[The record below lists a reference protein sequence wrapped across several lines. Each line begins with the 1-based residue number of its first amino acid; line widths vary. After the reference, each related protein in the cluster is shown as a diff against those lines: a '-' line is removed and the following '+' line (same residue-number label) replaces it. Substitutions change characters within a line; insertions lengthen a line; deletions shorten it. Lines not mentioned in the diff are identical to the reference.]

1 MRVLVGLS
9 GFVCVFLIGMGPVA
23 GEVGVTDN
31 EIKLGTHLALTGP
44 AAMVGQPILDGYRL
58 AISYINDRGGIH
70 GRKLS
75 IVAEDDAFL
84 PSRAKEAVKKLI
96 HGDKV
101 FAILGPLQGAGIL
114 AAEPDIM
121 ANKIPVLFFMAATD
135 DLTNPTRRYIFGY
148 SAPYHVSTAIQV
160 DWAVKR
166 LGKKRIAFVN
176 QWGPSGDANTRGAK
190 KRLEKYGMELTAE
203 EILQNVEMDYSGLVA
218 RLRAKEIECVVI
230 TTVAQWTIP
239 LLKEIERQGWKPE
252 IIVGHGTGDP
262 ILIKKM
268 AGTAAEGIYITMMH
282 LPLDYDDPFINEY
295 REVLKKYSPGQGPA
309 QYNFIGYGVTRL
321 LAAALQQTGKDL
333 TRERLIDTLESWKG
347 LESGFVGKISYSPT
361 DHEGQEGMVMV
372 QIKGGETKVIEPRI
386 YPLP

>member
-1 MRVLVGLS
+1 MRLLAGLIIFVCAFLS
-9 GFVCVFLIGMGPVA
+9 GIQQTSA
-23 GEVGVTDN
+23 ETGVTDT

-44 AAMVGQPILDGYRL
+44 AAMVGQPILDGYKL
-58 AISYINDRGGIH
+58 AIAYLNDRGGIH
-70 GRKLS
+70 GRTLS

-84 PSRAKEAVKKLI
+84 PSRAKEAVKKLVF
-96 HGDKV
+96 GDKV

-121 ANKIPVLFFMAATD
+121 SNKVPVLFFMAATD

-176 QWGPSGDANTRGAK
+176 QWGPSGEANTRGAK
-190 KRLEKYGMELTAE
+190 KRLEKYGLELSAE

-230 TTVAQWTIP
+230 TTTAQWTIP

-252 IIVGHGTGDP
+252 VIVGHGTGDP
-262 ILIKKM
+262 VLIKKM
-268 AGTAAEGIYITMMH
+268 AGTAAEGIYVTMMH

-295 REVLKKYSPGQGPA
+295 RDVLKRYSPGQGPA

-321 LAAALQQTGKDL
+321 LATALQQVGREL
-333 TRERLIDTLESWKG
+333 TREKLIDTLESWKG
-347 LESGFVGKISYSPT
+347 FESGFVGKISYSPT
-361 DHEGQEGMVMV
+361 DHEGQEGMVLV

>member
-1 MRVLVGLS
+1 MRVLVGV
-9 GFVCVFLIGMGPVA
+9 GAFVCVFLIGIGPVA

-44 AAMVGQPILDGYRL
+44 AAMVGQPILDGYKL
-58 AISYINDRGGIH
+58 AISHINDRGGIH

-84 PSRAKEAVKKLI
+84 PSRAKEAAKKLI

-295 REVLKKYSPGQGPA
+295 REVLRKYSPGQVPA

-321 LAAALQQTGKDL
+321 LAAALEQAGKDL

-347 LESGFVGKISYSPT
+347 FESGFVGKISYSPT